1 MEKVNVEVTTDNNEV
16 VVRQGDALPLREPE
30 RLAVRGTISAV
41 SRFLENRY
49 GKEGCEGP
57 TSNIL
62 VDRENAT
69 IQLDCD
75 EKNFYGAL
83 VYGSLVVSPDF
94 KKWDINTGKEYDAKE
109 LADFIKMNRSA
120 FENKQEA
127 MKLASELSNLKVKT
141 DKELEKADN
150 NRGEM
155 RFAISQKVIE
165 MNIPGEITLNLP
177 LFKGEQK
184 ETFKVEI
191 YVNASTFDV
200 QLVSP
205 DAKER
210 IDESINQIIDA
221 EIEKIR
227 EITNNEIVI
236 IEQ

>member
-1 MEKVNVEVTTDNNEV
+1 MEKVNVEVTADNNEV
-16 VVRQGDALPLREPE
+16 VVRQGDALKLREPE
-30 RLAVRGTISAV
+30 RVNIAGTISSV

-49 GKEGCEGP
+49 GNEGVEGP
-57 TSNIL
+57 KSYIE
-62 VDRENAT
+62 VDREVGKILLN
-69 IQLDCD
+69 CD
-75 EKNFYGAL
+75 ENNFYGA
-83 VYGSLVVSPDF
+83 VVIGSLEVSPEF
-94 KKWDINTGKEYDAKE
+94 KNWNINTGKEYDAKE
-109 LADFIKMNRSA
+109 LAEFIKMNRSA
-120 FENKQEA
+120 FESKQEA

-165 MNIPGEITLNLP
+165 MNIPNEITLCLP

-191 YVNASTFDV
+191 YVNPSTFDV

-210 IDESINQIIDA
+210 IDDSINQIIDA
-221 EIEKIR
+221 EIDKIK

-236 IEQ
+236 IEK

>member
-1 MEKVNVEVTTDNNEV
+1 MEKINVEVTADNNEV
-16 VVRQGDALPLREPE
+16 VVRQGAALPLKEE
-30 RLAVRGTISAV
+30 EQINLKGTISAV

-62 VDRENAT
+62 VSREGAY
-69 IQLDCD
+69 IRIDCD
-75 EKNFYGAL
+75 EKNYYGTT
-83 VYGSLVVSPDF
+83 VTGILVVSPEF
-94 KKWDINTGKEYDAKE
+94 KSWNINTGKEYEAKE
-109 LADFIKMNRSA
+109 LSEFIKMNRSA
-120 FENKQEA
+120 FLSKQEA

-155 RFAISQKVIE
+155 RFTISQKVIE
-165 MNIPGEITLNLP
+165 MNIPGEITLSLP
-177 LFKGEQK
+177 LFKGEKK

-191 YVNASTFDV
+191 YVNPSTFDV

-210 IDESINQIIDA
+210 IDEQVNLIIDA
-221 EIEKIR
+221 EIEKIK